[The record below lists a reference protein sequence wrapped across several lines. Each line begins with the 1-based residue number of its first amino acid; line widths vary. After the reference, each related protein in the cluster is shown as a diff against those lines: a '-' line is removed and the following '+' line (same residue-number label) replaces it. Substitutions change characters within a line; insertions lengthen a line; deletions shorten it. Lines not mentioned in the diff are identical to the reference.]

1 MVEIKPKPKCCRN
14 LFGSPSGKEREHMK
28 KIYSEC
34 MKEDINIG
42 KEKYEYDIVSD
53 TPLSDRWELTTT
65 APEFYTRQYTSREE
79 RLNPLKRKMDVEC
92 EQIMWN
98 RRTQLR
104 AIVDHYDSN
113 PLQVCIVFTPC
124 LFIFVVYIDVVY
136 ISVWVRCIV
145 YDGWCMSL
153 MEPHSTAQHRN
164 MSIIYTLMLPWSI
177 VCENSAKTTLFVF

>member
-1 MVEIKPKPKCCRN
+1 
-14 LFGSPSGKEREHMK
+14 
-28 KIYSEC
+28 
-34 MKEDINIG
+34 
-42 KEKYEYDIVSD
+42 
-53 TPLSDRWELTTT
+53 
-65 APEFYTRQYTSREE
+65 
-79 RLNPLKRKMDVEC
+79 
-92 EQIMWN
+92 MWN

-104 AIVDHYDSN
+104 AIVDHYDSH

-124 LFIFVVYIDVVY
+124 LFIFVVYIGVVY

>member
-1 MVEIKPKPKCCRN
+1 
-14 LFGSPSGKEREHMK
+14 
-28 KIYSEC
+28 
-34 MKEDINIG
+34 
-42 KEKYEYDIVSD
+42 
-53 TPLSDRWELTTT
+53 
-65 APEFYTRQYTSREE
+65 
-79 RLNPLKRKMDVEC
+79 
-92 EQIMWN
+92 MWN
-98 RRTQLR
+98 RRTELR
-104 AIVDHYDSN
+104 AIVDHYDSH

-177 VCENSAKTTLFVF
+177 VCENSAKTTLFVFEIECKLDLVRIYPSWSEI